1 MDNAA
6 SSLEVPAIGDS
17 VRTPFRRTLK
27 YSCLCGVTV
36 GLLALLFQLL
46 LHGMSIEHRV
56 RYIQVAQQE
65 WEEQWYP
72 REKAETGLAA
82 LMLATVA
89 AGYLGLMCLFLGKWR
104 WGAGLAGTLLGIVAL
119 GLFVPSLW
127 PYAAIAAALTTYVG
141 QVTAATIPLRR
152 VEEGNAHRRVF
163 WRHFRLCNF
172 VWLCISMGFVAYYL
186 IIIAYFVSLEALLD
200 LVFHAAGAARFLG
213 YIPDPFSHAEVP
225 LTNILYTTLLA
236 TGMGFYHF
244 MCSAWG
250 VNQLDYIVDAG
261 KEPIRHREFWWP
273 FRQDAEPP
281 STPSSP

>member
-1 MDNAA
+1 
-6 SSLEVPAIGDS
+6 
-17 VRTPFRRTLK
+17 
-27 YSCLCGVTV
+27 
-36 GLLALLFQLL
+36 
-46 LHGMSIEHRV
+46 
-56 RYIQVAQQE
+56 
-65 WEEQWYP
+65 
-72 REKAETGLAA
+72 
-82 LMLATVA
+82 
-89 AGYLGLMCLFLGKWR
+89 
-104 WGAGLAGTLLGIVAL
+104 
-119 GLFVPSLW
+119 
-127 PYAAIAAALTTYVG
+127 
-141 QVTAATIPLRR
+141 